1 MSDSVRKNVAENYK
15 LKPSMI
21 KSKKTSERIGKAL
34 TYLILTALSVV
45 FMIPFVWLLSSSL
58 KNNADIFSM
67 PPKWIPNPVK
77 FSNYIEV
84 FHQVPFFRFLANTL
98 IIAVTVLI
106 AHVFV
111 SAMVGYAFARL
122 RAPGKNFL
130 FILLLSTM
138 MLPSQFTMIPQFIMF
153 KEIGWVDTLYP
164 MIVPAFFGGSA
175 LYIFLYR
182 QYFASLYASLGE
194 AALIDGAGY
203 FKTFTHVYLP
213 MSKPILIT
221 VGIFSFMGS
230 WNDFMGPLIY
240 LNDLNNFT
248 LAIGLNMFKT
258 QYIQNWNYT
267 MAYNVMIVVPL
278 IILFFVAQK
287 HFIQGIVITGTK

>member
-1 MSDSVRKNVAENYK
+1 MKSATKITGGYK
-15 LKPSMI
+15 SERMR
-21 KSKKTSERIGKAL
+21 SKTRSERIAKGI
-34 TYLILTALSVV
+34 TYVLLIALSVL

-58 KNNADIFSM
+58 KSNADIFAM
-67 PPKWIPNPVK
+67 PPKWIPDPIE

-98 IIAVTVLI
+98 MIAIPVLI
-106 AHVFV
+106 ANVFV
-111 SAMVGYAFARL
+111 SAMVGYAFARF
-122 RAPGKNFL
+122 RAPGKNGL
-130 FILLLSTM
+130 FMLLLSTM
-138 MLPSQFTMIPQFIMF
+138 MLPSQVTMIPLFIMF
-153 KEIGWVDTLYP
+153 KEIGWVDTLLP
-164 MIVPAFFGGSA
+164 MIVPVFFGGSA
-175 LYIFLYR
+175 LYVFLFR
-182 QYFASLYASLGE
+182 QYFATFTASLGE
-194 AALIDGAGY
+194 AARIDGAGY

-240 LNDLNNFT
+240 LNDMNNYT

-278 IILFFVAQK
+278 IVLFFVAQK
-287 HFIQGIVITGTK
+287 SFIQGIVITGTK

>member
-1 MSDSVRKNVAENYK
+1 
-15 LKPSMI
+15 
-21 KSKKTSERIGKAL
+21 
-34 TYLILTALSVV
+34 
-45 FMIPFVWLLSSSL
+45 
-58 KNNADIFSM
+58 M
-67 PPKWIPNPVK
+67 PPKWIPDPIE

-98 IIAVTVLI
+98 MIAIPVLI
-106 AHVFV
+106 ANVFV
-111 SAMVGYAFARL
+111 SAMVGYAFARF
-122 RAPGKNFL
+122 RAPGKNGL
-130 FILLLSTM
+130 FMLLLSTM
-138 MLPSQFTMIPQFIMF
+138 MLPSQVTMIPLFIMF
-153 KEIGWVDTLYP
+153 KEIGWVDTLLP
-164 MIVPAFFGGSA
+164 MIVPVFFGGSA
-175 LYIFLYR
+175 LYVFLFR
-182 QYFASLYASLGE
+182 QYFATFTASLGE
-194 AALIDGAGY
+194 AARIDGAGY

-240 LNDLNNFT
+240 LNDMNNYT

-278 IILFFVAQK
+278 IVLFFVAQK
-287 HFIQGIVITGTK
+287 SFIQGIVITGTK

>member
-1 MSDSVRKNVAENYK
+1 MKSATKITGGYK
-15 LKPSMI
+15 SEWMR
-21 KSKKTSERIGKAL
+21 SKTRSERIAKGI
-34 TYLILTALSVV
+34 TYVLLIALSVL

-58 KNNADIFSM
+58 KSNADIFAM
-67 PPKWIPNPVK
+67 PPKWIPDPIE

-98 IIAVTVLI
+98 MIAIPVLI
-106 AHVFV
+106 ANVFV
-111 SAMVGYAFARL
+111 SAMVGYAFARF
-122 RAPGKNFL
+122 RAPGKNGL
-130 FILLLSTM
+130 FMLLLSTM
-138 MLPSQFTMIPQFIMF
+138 MLPSQVTMIPLFIMF
-153 KEIGWVDTLYP
+153 KEIGWVDTLLP
-164 MIVPAFFGGSA
+164 MIVPVFFGGSA
-175 LYIFLYR
+175 LYVFLFR
-182 QYFASLYASLGE
+182 QYFATFTASLGE
-194 AALIDGAGY
+194 AARIDGAGY

-240 LNDLNNFT
+240 LNDMNNYT

-278 IILFFVAQK
+278 IVLFFVAQK
-287 HFIQGIVITGTK
+287 SFIQGIVITGTK